1 MEDNYIE
8 VDFAKYCKLCEHKD
22 LDEKFD
28 PCCECLDYEVNFSS
42 SKPVNFKENKN
53 GSK

>member
-1 MEDNYIE
+1 MEENCIE

-22 LDEKFD
+22 VKENKD
-28 PCCECLDYEVNFSS
+28 PCCECLDYGINFGI

-53 GSK
+53 AK